1 MRGGHKTWI
10 SGSRTSSSFGT
21 TRCTGSWSKEVGRDY
36 TRKHD
41 ESREWPDEAYR
52 KFAAQDWLGL
62 LLPEAD
68 GGRRSIAVMY
78 AIFCE
83 AIAKFSL
90 DFAAC
95 LMTSMFT
102 ATNISTF
109 GTPEQKARYLP
120 AFLRGDQ
127 KFSISISEPGA
138 GSDAAALITKARLDG
153 DEWVINGNKTWCS
166 GAHHPNT
173 TIALMART
181 GEERYKGLSMFLVP
195 NDTPGL
201 EIHKLNT
208 IVRRSL
214 GTTQLF
220 FGDARVPEGAI
231 IGEAGRGWDYL
242 GHHLAL
248 ERLSL
253 AASYVGNARTAL
265 DDTIRYTKERK
276 QFGRSL
282 SSFQVLKHRMAENE
296 CEVEAARLL
305 VYSAATKLAR
315 GERCDQGGVDGQGV
329 RRRRRLQGRVQRHAG
344 PGRLLRSC
352 RNTTW
357 SGISAR
363 PSTAWSAA
371 ARARSSAASSPRRWG
386 CDRGSWLPRQLEK
399 PTRGARVGSPPLRRS
414 EA

>member
-1 MRGGHKTWI
+1 MDFRFNDEQQLWHDTLH
-10 SGSRTSSSFGT
+10 RFMEN
-21 TRCTGSWSKEVGRDY
+21 EVGRVY

-52 KFAAQDWLGL
+52 KFAKQGWLGL
-62 LLPEAD
+62 LLPEED
-68 GGRRSIAVMY
+68 GGAGVDPVMY
-78 AIFCE
+78 VIFCE
-83 AIAKFSL
+83 AIGKFSL

-102 ATNISTF
+102 ATNISSF
-109 GTPEQKARYLP
+109 GSREQKAQYLP
-120 AFLRGDQ
+120 AFLNGDQ

-138 GSDAAALITKARLDG
+138 GSDAAALITKARPDG
-153 DEWVINGNKTWCS
+153 EEWVINGNKTWCS

-181 GEERYKGLSMFLVP
+181 GEERYKGISMFLVP

-220 FGDARVPEGAI
+220 FGDARVPKSAI
-231 IGEAGRGWDYL
+231 VGEVGRGWEYL

-265 DDTIRYTKERK
+265 DDTIRYTRDRK

-305 VYSAATKLAR
+305 VYNAATKLAR
-315 GERCDQGGVDGQGV
+315 GERANKEVSMAKVFAADVAYKVAFNGMQALGGYAQLPEYDMERYFREAKHGMVGG
-329 RRRRRLQGRVQRHAG
+329 GASEIQRSIIAKEMG
-344 PGRLLRSC
+344 L
-352 RNTTW
+352 
-357 SGISAR
+357 
-363 PSTAWSAA
+363 
-371 ARARSSAASSPRRWG
+371 
-386 CDRGSWLPRQLEK
+386 
-399 PTRGARVGSPPLRRS
+399 
-414 EA
+414 

>member
-1 MRGGHKTWI
+1 MDFRFNHEQQLWHDTLH
-10 SGSRTSSSFGT
+10 RFMEQ
-21 TRCTGSWSKEVGRDY
+21 EVGRVY

-52 KFAAQDWLGL
+52 KFATQGWLGL
-62 LLPEAD
+62 LLPEED
-68 GGRRSIAVMY
+68 GGAGVDAVMY

-83 AIAKFSL
+83 AIGKFSL

-109 GTPEQKARYLP
+109 GSPQQKARYLP
-120 AFLRGDQ
+120 PFLSGDQ

-220 FGDARVPEGAI
+220 FGDTRVPRGAI
-231 IGEAGRGWDYL
+231 IGEAGRGWEYL

-305 VYSAATKLAR
+305 VYHAATKLAR
-315 GERCDQGGVDGQGV
+315 GERAIKEVSMAKVFAADVAFKVAFNGMQALGGYAQLPEHDMERYFREAKHAMVGG
-329 RRRRRLQGRVQRHAG
+329 GASEIQRSIIAKEIG
-344 PGRLLRSC
+344 L
-352 RNTTW
+352 
-357 SGISAR
+357 
-363 PSTAWSAA
+363 
-371 ARARSSAASSPRRWG
+371 
-386 CDRGSWLPRQLEK
+386 
-399 PTRGARVGSPPLRRS
+399 
-414 EA
+414 